1 MKTYA
6 LRPRLRTCSLAVLLS
21 GASALIISPAT
32 TARAAT
38 MDEYITC
45 SLVYGALLQSAKN
58 ANHSGMT
65 AYVRPRLQAVT
76 PYMQDNRDNSVAK
89 AKLREIATRLEDEI
103 RYRFVRQA
111 TDAIRNNDGGALR
124 TNMGRVVQ
132 CDRVFGFD
140 TFPLPIAE
148 GTAATPAKFLTGFYE
163 GCLAKQRSAPSP
175 YKDRQLQQYCS
186 CMTDR
191 AKSAGL
197 NATSSDANVAT
208 VVRDSHPGC
217 LAGIQSR
224 K

>member
-1 MKTYA
+1 MKTYV
-6 LRPRLRTCSLAVLLS
+6 LRLAAALLS
-21 GASALIISPAT
+21 GAAFLASPA
-32 TARAAT
+32 ARAAT

-45 SLVYGALLQSAKN
+45 SLVYGALFQAAKN

-65 AYVRPRLQAVT
+65 GYVRPRLQAVT
-76 PYMQDNRDNSVAK
+76 PYMQNNRDNPAAK
-89 AKLREIATRLEDEI
+89 AKLREIATSLEDEI

-111 TDAIRNNDGGALR
+111 TEAIKNNDGGALR
-124 TNMGRVVQ
+124 ASMGRVIQ
-132 CDRVFGFD
+132 CDRAFGLD

-148 GTAATPAKFLTGFYE
+148 GTTETPEKFLAGFYE

-175 YKDRQLQQYCS
+175 YKDQQLQQYCS
-186 CMTDR
+186 CMTGR

-197 NATSSDANVAT
+197 DATSPDARVGN